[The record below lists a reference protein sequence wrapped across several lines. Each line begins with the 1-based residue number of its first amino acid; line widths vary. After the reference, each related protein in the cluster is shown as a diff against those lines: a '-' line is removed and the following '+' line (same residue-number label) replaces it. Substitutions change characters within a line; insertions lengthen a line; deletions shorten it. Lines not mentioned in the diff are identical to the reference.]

1 MGNKQKQLR
10 SLTWKYFWE
19 QKLEEAGKPILIGLL
34 ILVIPLIPLIP
45 LLFTDI
51 QATNEL
57 GTIGNFFYNYLISF
71 MACAIVFVFLLA
83 IYSIIEGLIK
93 WIKSNWKKARRRAKH
108 QVYNKSKRR
117 KK

>member
-1 MGNKQKQLR
+1 MGNKQKQLQ

-34 ILVIPLIPLIP
+34 ILVIPLIPL
-45 LLFTDI
+45 LFIDLQTTSEI
-51 QATNEL
+51 
-57 GTIGNFFYNYLISF
+57 GIIGNFLLNYLISIIVCVIIF
-71 MACAIVFVFLLA
+71 MILMA